1 MTEPTPEI
9 DSNEPEVDRHLEQ
22 VIREL
27 RIAENDWLPKH
38 RESMAAHK
46 EWKRLS
52 LISDEARDRCLA
64 LRDEA
69 REFLK
74 EVGPR

>member
-1 MTEPTPEI
+1 MTPEI
-9 DSNEPEVDRHLEQ
+9 ESKFCPGCGRPNVAVGLDSVLVE
-22 VIREL
+22 
-27 RIAENDWLPKH
+27 
-38 RESMAAHK
+38 
-46 EWKRLS
+46 KRLS